1 MAVRTKRIKL
11 GDQVWKVS
19 GTEADSVEAAVEA
32 AMTEG
37 RVIKLTLLNG
47 DDTPATVI
55 FNGKAALL
63 AVIDDGAVPRPT
75 EISGSME

>member
-1 MAVRTKRIKL
+1 VETKRVKL
-11 GDQVWKVS
+11 GDHVWKVNAAES
-19 GTEADSVEAAVEA
+19 ASVAATIEA
-32 AMTEG
+32 AMAEEK
-37 RVIKLTLLNG
+37 VVKLTLLTG

-75 EISGSME
+75 EISGSTK